1 VSGAADAATRRQ
13 AASYRDAE
21 KDGSRVGALARIF
34 RFLLWVIFVAW
45 IVWLLRWLVRRAAQR
60 EGSARPPSMSA
71 RPLRRD
77 PVCGTYVSEEVSYT
91 LEHAG
96 EVHHFCSLECRERFR
111 ARLTP
116 KRAAN
121 G

>member
-1 VSGAADAATRRQ
+1 LHRE
-13 AASYRDAE
+13 AE

-45 IVWLLRWLVRRAAQR
+45 IVWLVRKLVRSAAEREVRAGESGR
-60 EGSARPPSMSA
+60 MPA
-71 RPLRRD
+71 RPLHRD
-77 PVCGTYVSEEVSYT
+77 PVCGTYVSGEVSFT
-91 LEHAG
+91 LEDRG
-96 EVHHFCSLECRERFR
+96 QVHHFCSLECRERFR
-111 ARLTP
+111 AEFSP